1 MPNFV
6 QTDVNYAAE
15 YSRALAEAYPYL
27 SYFGAIWASPNSTLY
42 RPGMGKTMY
51 IPNVTVSGARDVNR
65 DQITGT
71 FNRNWNNDLQA
82 VTLEMDR
89 EWDTLVDP
97 MDILETGDVA
107 TIANITLMFNEFQKV
122 PEMDAYL
129 ASKLAG
135 FASLYGGTD
144 ATSLTTAS
152 ILGQWDA
159 YLAEMTNRRVNR
171 DRLVA
176 YLTPDTYKLLKEAAG
191 VTRFVS
197 TDEGFR
203 GIDRN
208 VARLDGVNIVEVPS
222 DMMKTAYNFTQGWAV
237 DSANAKQINLLMV
250 DPMAVAAPIKYETSM
265 MSAPTAQSK
274 GKYLYYERYYYGAFS
289 LMQRGAG
296 FFANLSAAASLG
308 TLTVTSVAGTVTS
321 GDSVVTAAGALI
333 YDSGRVPNG
342 YALYYTS
349 GQSAAVSLTYG
360 SALPTDGGV
369 TWTQMTGNPVTLAS
383 QTSGKYVT
391 VALVEQ
397 STGHVVAGGNTTL
410 VVKA

>member
-27 SYFGAIWASPNSTLY
+27 SYFAAVWASPNSALY

-51 IPNVTVSGARDVNR
+51 IPTLSTSGAKAVDRDRIDGVFTR
-65 DQITGT
+65 G
-71 FNRNWNNDLQA
+71 WNNDLQA
-82 VTLEMDR
+82 VTLDMDR

-97 MDILETGDVA
+97 MDILETGDIA
-107 TIANITLMFNEFQKV
+107 TIANITRMFNEFQKV

-129 ASKLAG
+129 AMKLAA
-135 FASLYGGTD
+135 FASMYGGTD
-144 ATSLTTAS
+144 ATQLTTAN
-152 ILGQWDA
+152 ILTQWDA
-159 YLAEMTNRRVNR
+159 YLAEMANRRVNR

-176 YLTPDTYKLLKEAAG
+176 YMTPDTYKLLKEAAG

-197 TDEGFR
+197 TDEGIR
-203 GIDRN
+203 GMDRN
-208 VARLDGVNIVEVPS
+208 VARLDGVGIVEVPA
-222 DMMKTAYNFTQGWAV
+222 DMMKTAYDFTVGWAV
-237 DSANAKQINLLMV
+237 AAGAQQINMILV
-250 DPMAVAAPIKYETSM
+250 DPLAVAAPIKYETSM

-296 FFANLSAAASLG
+296 FFANLASAATLG
-308 TLTVTSVAGTVTS
+308 ALTVASAAGTVAS
-321 GDSVVTAAGALI
+321 GDSLITVTGALV
-333 YDSGRVPNG
+333 YDSGRVPRG

-360 SALPTDGGV
+360 SGLPAGA
-369 TWTQMTGNPVTLAS
+369 TWAKLPGNPATIGS
-383 QTSGKYVT
+383 QTAGKYVT
-391 VALVEQ
+391 VALVEET
-397 STGHVVAGGNTTL
+397 TGKVVAGGNTTL
-410 VVKA
+410 VVKS

>member
-1 MPNFV
+1 MEFV

-15 YSRALAEAYPYL
+15 YSRALASAYPYL
-27 SYFGAIWASPNSTLY
+27 SYFGAIWASPNSALY

-51 IPNVTVSGARDVNR
+51 IPNLSTSGARAVDR
-65 DQITGT
+65 DRIDGVFTRG
-71 FNRNWNNDLQA
+71 WNNDLQA
-82 VTLEMDR
+82 VTLDMDR

-97 MDILETGDVA
+97 MDIMETGDIA
-107 TIANITLMFNEFQKV
+107 TIANITRMFNEFQKV

-129 ASKLAG
+129 AAKLAG
-135 FASLYGGTD
+135 FAAQYGGVD
-144 ATSLTTAS
+144 ATTLTTAN
-152 ILGQWDA
+152 ILETWDA

-176 YLTPDTYKLLKEAAG
+176 YMTPDTYKLLKEAAG

-197 TDEGFR
+197 TDEGIR
-203 GIDRN
+203 GMDRN
-208 VARLDGVNIVEVPS
+208 VARLDGVNIIEVPA
-222 DMMKTAYNFTQGWAV
+222 DMMKSAYIFTQGWAV
-237 DSANAKQINLLMV
+237 DVANAKQINVLLV
-250 DPMAVAAPIKYETSM
+250 DPLAVAAPIKYETSM

-296 FFANLSAAASLG
+296 FFANMSAAASLG
-308 TLTVTSVAGTVTS
+308 ALTVASAAGTVAS
-321 GDSVVTAAGALI
+321 GDTVVTVTGAMV
-333 YDSGRVPNG
+333 YDSGRVPMG

-360 SALPTDGGV
+360 SGLPAGE
-369 TWTQMTGNPVTLAS
+369 TWTQLIGNPATIGS
-383 QTSGKYVT
+383 QTAGKYIT

-397 STGHVVAGGNTTL
+397 TTGKVVAGGNTTL
-410 VVKA
+410 VVKS